1 MAEKRDI
8 ELISFAICPYVQ
20 RAAIT
25 LLEKGIPHKVT
36 YIDLAEKPEWF
47 LKMSPLGKVP
57 VLKVDGEVLFE
68 SAAICEFLDE
78 LTEEKGLLHPK
89 DILKKARHRGWMEYS
104 ATLLTD
110 LRGLYE
116 AEDEK
121 ILEKARL
128 RLRNK
133 LAKVEEILGEGP
145 FFSGDEFR
153 LIDAGFAPVMR
164 YFDVMDRIGEKGI
177 LEGMPKLQ
185 KYREE
190 LMKRPA
196 VRNAVPEDYVERVL
210 DYYKKRESFL
220 AKRAA

>member
-89 DILKKARHRGWMEYS
+89 DILEKARHRGWMEYS